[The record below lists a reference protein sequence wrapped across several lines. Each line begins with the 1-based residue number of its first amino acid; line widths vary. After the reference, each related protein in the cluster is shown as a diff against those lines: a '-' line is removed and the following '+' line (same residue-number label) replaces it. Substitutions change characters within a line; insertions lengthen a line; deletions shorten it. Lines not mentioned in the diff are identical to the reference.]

1 MADLKY
7 RVDIETKRAQT
18 GLRNLQTATSGL
30 TAAFGALIAT
40 IGAVN
45 LARFA
50 DSVTNAAN
58 RLRVLSPAQAEVNK
72 QFEALAAISIRARTP
87 LEQTTDLYFRIA
99 RAAEQLGI
107 SQQEAA
113 SITESVA
120 KALVA
125 SGISAQEASGP
136 LLQLG
141 QALQSG
147 RFQGDEL
154 RSILEGLPPVAQ
166 ALADKLG
173 VPIGALRELGSQG
186 KITSRDFVEAMREA
200 RDSIEESFGR
210 TSPTFG
216 QSITQLQTAFALLIQ
231 EIQNSTGIGQ
241 QFSNII
247 LFLVAQLRI
256 LSKDVNAVIGPI
268 KTFIKVVGAIVAFT
282 VVGRIVRGLAAAFA
296 AARASL
302 GGFLGLLGS
311 AGAAIASFLGIEK
324 AAEAVS
330 NIGAE
335 GTESAKVI
343 ADLKKELEQLAT
355 SNLSTVKPKG
365 GAATTD
371 FVDPTKIEQ
380 ARASITKITEEYK
393 RSLATQ
399 QKRLE
404 LENSLIGATEKQR
417 TIKTALANLEQDY
430 LRTVTQLQDKYKQAS
445 ISGKD
450 EDKAKMK
457 EIEAQLKLITAEYQK
472 QIGNVQS
479 LTEQNFELNEAIKQ
493 RQALA
498 DFTLSRELDTQK
510 KIRDIQQDMAT
521 STMTA
526 IEKKYADIVYAAEES
541 ARAQIQAENSRRRSL
556 GLTKLSAKEE
566 QEYFAAARKGQQ
578 DLADAERARFEQSRR
593 FETGWKKAMNAYV
606 DDATNAAKAAERV
619 FQKAT
624 QGMEDAIVGFAK
636 TGKFEFKSFLSS
648 IAEEIL
654 RSQIRQLMA
663 NLFSTSGGGSSGGG
677 SIFGNLGKLL
687 GFANGGVIPTNAPVV
702 VGEKGPE
709 LLVGARGNRVIPN
722 DQIGA
727 GNVTYNINAVDAP
740 SFQALVA
747 RDPGFIHAVATAGA
761 RQIPG
766 GRR

>member
-7 RVDIETKRAQT
+7 RVDIETKRARA
-18 GLRNLQTATSGL
+18 GLVGLQSATSSL
-30 TAAFGALIAT
+30 TAAFTGLIAT

-58 RLRVLSPAQAEVNK
+58 RLRVLSPAQADVNR
-72 QFEALAAISIRARTP
+72 QFETLAAIAIRARTP

-99 RAAEQLGI
+99 RAADQLGI

-210 TSPTFG
+210 TAPTFG

-231 EIQNSTGIGQ
+231 EIQNSTGIGE

-256 LSKDVNAVIGPI
+256 LSKDVDSVIGPI
-268 KTFIKVVGAIVAFT
+268 KTFIKVVGAIISFT
-282 VVGRIVRGLAAAFA
+282 IVGRVIRGLAAAFA
-296 AARASL
+296 AAKASL
-302 GGFLGLLGS
+302 TGFLGLLGS
-311 AGAAIASFLGIEK
+311 AGAAIGTFLGIEE
-324 AAEAVS
+324 AAEAVG
-330 NIGAE
+330 NIGKE
-335 GTESAKVI
+335 GTESAKII

-355 SNLSTVKPKG
+355 SNLSTVKPSVGKQ
-365 GAATTD
+365 TD
-371 FVDPTKIEQ
+371 FVDPTKLEQ
-380 ARASITKITEEYK
+380 ARTSITKITEEYK

-404 LENSLIGATEKQR
+404 LDNSLIGATEKQR
-417 TIKTALANLEQDY
+417 AVKTALADLEEDY
-430 LRTVTQLQDKYKQAS
+430 LRTVTNLQQKYKEAS
-445 ISGKD
+445 ISGKE
-450 EDKAKMK
+450 EDKAKMQ
-457 EIEAQLKLITAEYQK
+457 EITEQLKVITGEYK
-472 QIGNVQS
+472 AQIGVVQS
-479 LTEQNFELNEAIKQ
+479 LTEQNFALNESIKQ

-498 DFTLSRELDTQK
+498 DFTLKTELDLQK
-510 KIRDIQQDMAT
+510 KIRDIQHDMAT

-526 IEKKYADIVYAAEES
+526 IEKKYADIAFAAQES
-541 ARAQIQAENSRRRSL
+541 ARSAIEAENQRRRSL
-556 GLTKLSAKEE
+556 GLTKLTAAEE
-566 QEYFAAARKGQQ
+566 QKYFEAAKKGN
-578 DLADAERARFEQSRR
+578 AELMAAEKARFEQTRT
-593 FETGWKKAMNAYV
+593 FEAGWKRAMDNYV

-636 TGKFEFKSFLSS
+636 TGKFEFKQFLSS
-648 IAEEIL
+648 IVEELL
-654 RSQIRQLMA
+654 RSQIRQLLA
-663 NLFSTSGGGSSGGG
+663 NVFSTGTGGGGGGSGLGA
-677 SIFGNLGKLL
+677 IGKLL
-687 GFANGGVIPTNAPVV
+687 GFANGGIIPTNAPVV
-702 VGEKGPE
+702 VGERGPE

-722 DQIGA
+722 DQLGGA
-727 GNVTYNINAVDAP
+727 ANVTYNINAVDAR
-740 SFQALVA
+740 SFKEMVA
-747 RDPGFIHAVATAGA
+747 RDPAFLFAVTE
-761 RQIPG
+761 Q
-766 GRR
+766 GRRRLPGAA